1 MTVLG
6 DGAPTLHD
14 TGPVPGPGGWPVTY
28 EQVATGNLPVV
39 EQPAPLVP
47 RLSAGLRLHGEYQ
60 GSGFTEPKYIAR
72 RGDGQVVQLSRLLYL
87 VASSIDGVRDVETVA
102 HRVSARFGREVSG
115 ENVRYL
121 VENKLEPL
129 GVTVPEGQES
139 EEVDAPRSDLLL
151 ALKGHRVIF
160 NERRTAKIARMF
172 AWLHR
177 PAVVVLVLVS
187 ALAMDVWLFGF
198 FGAIEPVLEVLDQP
212 VLILIVFALTVASLV
227 FHEFGHASACRY
239 GGAHPGCIGCGLFL
253 IWPSM
258 YTDVTDVY
266 RIGRAGRLRTDLG
279 GVYFNVVF
287 MLAMAGAYFATG
299 AQFFLAAVYLGHF
312 EILEQLMPAV
322 RLDGYYILGDLA
334 GVPDLYGKIKP
345 ILLGLLPGDRGRAA
359 RKEVAGLKRSART
372 IVATWVLTMVPLL
385 VGELGYALW
394 NLPRILA
401 TMTRS
406 LTEQIA
412 GTGSAFVHGQVV
424 EGLVGLIGCV
434 MLLCPMAGVV
444 YLSVKMTGRIFRA
457 AKRATAGR
465 PLLRLT
471 VCTVALAGLTGLS
484 YAWVSGLTPQPL
496 PKKPPIAPILQP
508 GVSTQ
513 EPQPRHASRPGG
525 PSSDD
530 PSGGDSAAPSG
541 AAATAAT
548 AGPSGG
554 PSATASGSAPASPGA
569 SASPSAKPSTS
580 QKAPPS
586 GKGTAGHP
594 VPPTSPT
601 GATVGGSGPGS
612 SPTPSE
618 SVLATPSESAS
629 PPPPPPSSAPP
640 PSAAGSS

>member
-6 DGAPTLHD
+6 DGPATLYD

-28 EQVATGNLPVV
+28 EQVATGSLPVV
-39 EQPAPLVP
+39 DQRLVP

-87 VASSIDGVRDVETVA
+87 VASSVDGVRDTESIA

-115 ENVRYL
+115 ENIRFL
-121 VENKLEPL
+121 VEKKLEPL

-139 EEVDAPRSDLLL
+139 DEVDAPRSDLLL

-160 NERRTAKIARMF
+160 DERRTARIAGLF

-177 PAVVVLVLVS
+177 PVVVAAVLLAAV
-187 ALAMDVWLFGF
+187 AMDVWLFGF

-239 GGAHPGCIGCGLFL
+239 GGARPGCIGCGIFL

-266 RIGRAGRLRTDLG
+266 RIGRGGRIRTDLG

-287 MLAMAGAYFATG
+287 MLGMAGLYFATG
-299 AQFFLAAVYLGHF
+299 EPFFLAAVYLGHF

-345 ILLGLLPGDRGRAA
+345 ILLGLVPGRKGRAA
-359 RKEVAGLKRSART
+359 RKEVAGLKKSART
-372 IVATWVLTMVPLL
+372 IVAAWVLTMVPLII
-385 VGELGYALW
+385 GEMSYALW
-394 NLPRILA
+394 NLPRIIA

-406 LTEQIA
+406 MVEQFS
-412 GTGSAFVHGQVV
+412 GTGAAFADGQVV
-424 EGLVGLIGCV
+424 EGLVGVLGCL
-434 MLLCPMAGVV
+434 MLLIPMGGVV
-444 YLSVKMTGRIFRA
+444 YLSVKIGGRLLRA
-457 AKRATAGR
+457 AKRTTAGR
-465 PLLRLT
+465 PRLRVAL
-471 VCTVALAGLTGLS
+471 CAVALAGLAGLS
-484 YAWVSGLTPQPL
+484 YAWTSGLTPQPL

-508 GVSTQ
+508 GVSTE
-513 EPQPRHASRPGG
+513 EPQPRQATAPDGDDSTPGDDSGDPAGPGSGAVAPTAAGRSRGSDAPSAGTSSDASASAAPASSATAPGTASGGTSRGPASPTEGTSAGPG
-525 PSSDD
+525 PSS
-530 PSGGDSAAPSG
+530 PGV
-541 AAATAAT
+541 
-548 AGPSGG
+548 G
-554 PSATASGSAPASPGA
+554 PSAPD
-569 SASPSAKPSTS
+569 
-580 QKAPPS
+580 
-586 GKGTAGHP
+586 
-594 VPPTSPT
+594 PT
-601 GATVGGSGPGS
+601 
-612 SPTPSE
+612 PTPSE
-618 SVLATPSESAS
+618 SIPSSPVETAS
-629 PPPPPPSSAPP
+629 PSPAS
-640 PSAAGSS
+640 GSPGAS

>member
-28 EQVATGNLPVV
+28 EQVATGTLPVV
-39 EQPAPLVP
+39 EQRPAPLVP

-60 GSGFTEPKYIAR
+60 GSGFTDPKYIAR

-87 VASSIDGVRDVETVA
+87 VASSIDGVRDAEVIA

-160 NERRTAKIARMF
+160 NERRTAKIAQMF

-177 PAVVVLVLVS
+177 PAVVVLVLAS
-187 ALAMDVWLFGF
+187 AVVMDVWLFGF

-212 VLILIVFALTVASLV
+212 VLILIVFVLTVASLV

-266 RIGRAGRLRTDLG
+266 RIGRGGRLRTDLG

-287 MLAMAGAYFATG
+287 MLAMTGAYFATG
-299 AQFFLAAVYLGHF
+299 AQFFLATVYLGHF

-345 ILLGLLPGDRGRAA
+345 ILLGLVPGARGRAA
-359 RKEVAGLKRSART
+359 REEVAGLKKSART

-394 NLPRILA
+394 NLPRIIA

-406 LTEQIA
+406 LTEQVV
-412 GTGSAFVHGQVV
+412 GTGSAFMHGQVV

-444 YLSVKMTGRIFRA
+444 YLSVKLSGRIFRA
-457 AKRATAGR
+457 AKRSTAGR
-465 PLLRLT
+465 PALRVV
-471 VCTVALAGLTGLS
+471 VCAVALAGLMGLS
-484 YAWVSGLTPQPL
+484 YAWVSGLTPRPL
-496 PKKPPIAPILQP
+496 PKQPPIAPILQP

-513 EPQPRHASRPGG
+513 EPQPRQASTPGG
-525 PSSDD
+525 PSSGNPSDGASAL
-530 PSGGDSAAPSG
+530 PSGSAG
-541 AAATAAT
+541 AAGS
-548 AGPSGG
+548 AGPSDG
-554 PSATASGSAPASPGA
+554 PSGKAPGLAPASPGA
-569 SASPSAKPSTS
+569 SAGASGKPSAS
-580 QKAPPS
+580 QKAVPS
-586 GKGTAGHP
+586 SKGTVGEP
-594 VPPTSPT
+594 VPSSSS
-601 GATVGGSGPGS
+601 GAAGGGPVTEPVS
-612 SPTPSE
+612 TPSE
-618 SVLATPSESAS
+618 SVPPSPSAS
-629 PPPPPPSSAPP
+629 PSPPPVSESPSPVASP
-640 PSAAGSS
+640 